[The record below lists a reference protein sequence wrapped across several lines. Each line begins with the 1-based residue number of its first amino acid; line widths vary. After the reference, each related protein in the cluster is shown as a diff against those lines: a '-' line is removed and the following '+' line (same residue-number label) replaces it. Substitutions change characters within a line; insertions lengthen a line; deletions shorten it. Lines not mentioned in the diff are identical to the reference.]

1 MTNLP
6 STLPAALRAAGLTV
20 IEIDGWRERGRPGSF
35 APLGVLNHH
44 TGASAKGWSAAKCLA
59 YARWMFLTGRSDLN
73 PPLVQ
78 LALDPAGRVY
88 IGAAGRANHAGTAK
102 ASGTVPAG
110 DGNTL
115 YVGIEWMLSGTEA
128 IPESMMR
135 AGVTLNAVLA
145 EVVLGKIPNTSIS
158 AHYQTSVTGKW
169 DIGDPKGIDFKGARV
184 LDMTKFRAAVA
195 AERTRLYAKPVYV
208 QQRMKLME
216 FNALG
221 ASHTDSKGGSRYGK
235 FMRSRRRMVELRKLI
250 NVRKPDLI
258 ALQEFQPSQAR
269 YWRRHLGDKYG
280 LFVTQD
286 DAIAWRRS
294 TVRIRRKV
302 TFTIP
307 YFKGRTKIVPVG
319 LFEFLETG
327 VEVWA
332 TSVHNPASG
341 GDRGDQRQ
349 NRIIGWQ
356 REAKLAAELAKQYP
370 DALFAFM
377 GDRNVKSGDYAKHI
391 PAGSKLITAKVDPW
405 DIDHIAVTKSIKVV
419 AVTSIRNERTAKT
432 SDHRPIIA
440 RLIARVRVLTASS
453 N

>member
-1 MTNLP
+1 MNQLP
-6 STLPAALRAAGLTV
+6 NNMPALMRRAGLTV
-20 IEIDGWRERGRPGSF
+20 VEIPQWIGRGRPGLF
-35 APLGVLNHH
+35 APRGILNHH
-44 TGASAKGWSAAKCLA
+44 TGASANGWSLAKELS
-59 YARWMFLTGRSDLN
+59 YAKWMFLTGRSDLSA
-73 PPLVQ
+73 PLVQ
-78 LALDPAGRVY
+78 LALGRSGTVY
-88 IGAAGRANHAGTAK
+88 VGASGRANHAGSAK

-115 YVGIEWMLSGTEA
+115 YVGIEWMLSGSEV

-135 AGVTLNAVLA
+135 AAVTLNAVLA

-169 DIGDPKGIDFKGARV
+169 DIGDPKGIRFHDKMV
-184 LDMTKFRAAVA
+184 LDVAKFRTAVA
-195 AERTRLYAKPVYV
+195 TQRALLYDKPVYAE
-208 QQRMKLME
+208 QRMKLME

-269 YWRRHLGDKYG
+269 YWRRHLGDQYG

-294 TVRIRRKV
+294 TVRIRRKM